1 MHGGNRHQL
10 SVVCWVVQ
18 TKCCGTQLTSW
29 RTVGQALCYVQG
41 PQNEKDMVA
50 ALGVLHGVFCNIP
63 TLHPLKT
70 GLRDECTACPPPPH
84 GLPGRAFLGA
94 LSSWAPMAWT
104 VPPSPA
110 CSQSSCLEY
119 LQGGRTHHLET
130 WLCRGLSS

>member
-1 MHGGNRHQL
+1 MDKHGGNRPQL

-18 TKCCGTQLTSW
+18 TKCGTQLTSW
-29 RTVGQALCYVQG
+29 TVGQALCYVQE

-70 GLRDECTACPPPPH
+70 GLQDECTVCPPPPH

-94 LSSWAPMAWT
+94 LSSWAPMDWT

-110 CSQSSCLEY
+110 CSQSSCLEN